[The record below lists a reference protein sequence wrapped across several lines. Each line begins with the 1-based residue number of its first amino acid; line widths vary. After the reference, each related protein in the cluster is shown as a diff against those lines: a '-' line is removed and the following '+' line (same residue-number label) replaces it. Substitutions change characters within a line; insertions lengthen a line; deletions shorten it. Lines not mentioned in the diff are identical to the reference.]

1 MLLVLNAL
9 KQYENKA
16 PFPLDKKL
24 PKNGMPQNVSKLRT
38 IACIWSKYRVF
49 MKLAWHGDEVS
60 VHCKK

>member
-24 PKNGMPQNVSKLRT
+24 PKIHITQLVNTEK
-38 IACIWSKYRVF
+38 
-49 MKLAWHGDEVS
+49 HGNCVW
-60 VHCKK
+60 VGL